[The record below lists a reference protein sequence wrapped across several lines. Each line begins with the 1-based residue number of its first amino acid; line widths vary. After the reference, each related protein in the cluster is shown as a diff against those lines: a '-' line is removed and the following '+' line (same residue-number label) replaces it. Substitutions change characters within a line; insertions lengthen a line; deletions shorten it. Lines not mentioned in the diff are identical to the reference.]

1 MNTKSRKTERI
12 YMRVTPEEKQQISKN
27 ARQNNASLSEYTLQ
41 ASISPYSVYSVS
53 LECKV
58 REAIISNKIYNHI
71 LSVSYID
78 KASKDRLLKEL
89 NALYE

>member
-27 ARQNNASLSEYTLQ
+27 ARQNNTSLSEYALQ
-41 ASISPYSVYSVS
+41 ASISPYSVYSAS